1 MNFSRSQ
8 RVGELFCA
16 TAAALAL
23 GATSLVAQDTGFL
36 TGIVVDATL
45 GGPLEGAKVSVPA
58 YGIEVV
64 TSDTGQF
71 LLEEVPLGGLA
82 VKFEADG
89 YVGVVED
96 LQLLA
101 ADFLQVRLDRV
112 EAVLDEIL
120 VIAGRRP
127 RPAASSGGDVAL
139 TGEEESWR
147 SVMDLIEDQ
156 VPGVIVTRGGALG
169 TGATL
174 HIRGSSSFQ
183 SDQAPDVYLD
193 GVRISGVNASPRL
206 RMLSRGSSR
215 GLHVLDLLPAESVE
229 RVRVLKGVAAV
240 TAFPMAANGVILV
253 ETSRGKAPVGR

>member
-1 MNFSRSQ
+1 MNFFRPRSL
-8 RVGELFCA
+8 GEVLRA
-16 TAAALAL
+16 TATALVL
-23 GATSLVAQDTGFL
+23 GTTSLAAQDTGFL
-36 TGIVVDATL
+36 TGVVMDATR
-45 GGPLEGAKVSVPA
+45 GEPLEGAKVSVPA
-58 YGIEVV
+58 YGMEVV
-64 TSDTGQF
+64 TSVSGQF
-71 LLEEVPLGGLA
+71 LLEGVPLGGLA

-112 EAVLDEIL
+112 EAVLDQIL

-127 RPAASSGGDVAL
+127 RAVSSRGDIAL

-156 VPGVIVTRGGALG
+156 VPGVVVSRGGALG
-169 TGATL
+169 TGASL

-183 SDQAPDVYLD
+183 TDQAPDVYLD

-229 RVRVLKGVAAV
+229 RVRVLKGAAAV
-240 TAFPMAANGVILV
+240 TAYPMAANGVILV
-253 ETSRGKAPVGR
+253 ETNRGGTPVER